1 MGIPAI
7 PRGPHRSHFPPPEAQ
22 LPPPAMCFLLCFAE
36 DLQESTPLIAI
47 RALQALGTVAVAL
60 GALGVVYYIT
70 ESL

>member
-1 MGIPAI
+1 
-7 PRGPHRSHFPPPEAQ
+7 
-22 LPPPAMCFLLCFAE
+22 MCFLLCFAE